1 MTLLL
6 VQTNVLFLTCESY
19 DPVSSEDHRA
29 MTESSIVFEE
39 NIAPEAAA
47 LQARGLADWL
57 RTCVGLA
64 VPAGSAASS
73 GSSSRQHLQEEQPRS
88 PLRGKVRGPEDDVRQ
103 HFWGA
108 VKDIMGQGPRGTD
121 FVLCAVGRMAED
133 ILRISESAEQDSQ
146 FAAEWVEYARWVLP
160 RFDGTARNSI

>member
-29 MTESSIVFEE
+29 MTESPMVFEE
-39 NIAPEAAA
+39 NTAPEVAA

-57 RTCVGLA
+57 RTCVGLV
-64 VPAGSAASS
+64 VPVASAASS
-73 GSSSRQHLQEEQPRS
+73 GASSQQDLHDEQQPPS
-88 PLRGKVRGPEDDVRQ
+88 PLRPEVRGPEDDVRQ
-103 HFWGA
+103 HFRGA
-108 VKDIMGQGPRGTD
+108 VKDIMGQGPQGTD

-133 ILRISESAEQDSQ
+133 ILRIAENADQDSQ
-146 FAAEWVEYARWVLP
+146 FSSEWVQYARWLLP
-160 RFDGTARNSI
+160 GFNGTVASS

>member
-29 MTESSIVFEE
+29 MTESSMVFKE
-39 NIAPEAAA
+39 NIAPEAAD
-47 LQARGLADWL
+47 LRARGLADWL
-57 RTCVGLA
+57 RTCVGLV
-64 VPAGSAASS
+64 VPTGSAASS
-73 GSSSRQHLQEEQPRS
+73 GGSSRQHLQEEQPPS
-88 PLRGKVRGPEDDVRQ
+88 PLRREVRGPEDDVRQ
-103 HFWGA
+103 HFRRA
-108 VKDIMGQGPRGTD
+108 VKDIMGQGSLGTD

-133 ILRISESAEQDSQ
+133 VLRIAESAEQDPR

-160 RFDGTARNSI
+160 RFDTARNSN